1 LESRTSISIAQV
13 DPLTL
18 FGTNDRNLLLI
29 EKNYG
34 VSLVA
39 RGDRLL
45 VNGPEDSIQTASGLI
60 EHLVTRMR
68 SLPAVEEAE
77 LRSII
82 ESDNPT
88 SQPQGRLCDE
98 NGVVQT
104 YKGSVRARTD
114 GQATYLK
121 AMSRLDIVFAIG
133 PAGTGKTYLAVAI
146 AVAALKSKRVARIVL
161 VRPAVEAGERLGFL
175 PGALEDKV
183 NPYLRPLYDALQNLL
198 EPERLRRFQD
208 MKIIEVAP
216 LAYMRGR
223 TLDDAFIILDE
234 AQNTTPQQMKM
245 FLTRLGSVSK
255 AVITGDITQTDLPDN
270 QPSGLIEVEKILKDH
285 AEIAFIHLGQNDVVR
300 NPLVQSIIRAYE
312 HHENGN
318 ARSR

>member
-1 LESRTSISIAQV
+1 MESRTSISIAQV

-18 FGTNDRNLLLI
+18 FGTNDQNLLLI

-68 SLPAVEEAE
+68 SLPAVDEAE

-312 HHENGN
+312 YHENGN